1 MSEKWNTPKV
11 LQSLNFKLDES
22 QDIGVL
28 LDAAMPGNKY
38 QFLSVLGMTISM
50 SNSDAVRFFSKQHP
64 NVSSQCFD
72 DFFIDNIPTQ
82 LVVVGPF
89 GVGKSSAVDV
99 CQWQLCGSKESA
111 KIDPG

>member
-1 MSEKWNTPKV
+1 MSEKWNAPKV

-64 NVSSQCFD
+64 NVSGQCFN
-72 DFFIDNIPTQ
+72 DFLLIIFLHSWLWLDL
-82 LVVVGPF
+82 LVLAKVV
-89 GVGKSSAVDV
+89 
-99 CQWQLCGSKESA
+99 L
-111 KIDPG
+111 